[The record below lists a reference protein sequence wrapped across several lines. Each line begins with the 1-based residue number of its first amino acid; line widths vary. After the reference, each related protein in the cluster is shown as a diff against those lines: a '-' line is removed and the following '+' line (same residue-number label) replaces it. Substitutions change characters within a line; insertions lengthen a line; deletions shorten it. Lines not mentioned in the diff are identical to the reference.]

1 MKTDISDESQ
11 IQSMVTTT
19 IRAFGRLDYAFNNAG
34 ISGGVIPLDE
44 YPRETWDQVMA
55 VNLTGTWLCM
65 QAEIRHMMKNGGG
78 SILNT
83 ASISGT
89 RGSPNMPAYS
99 VSKWGVIGMTK
110 AAAKGYGKYGI
121 RVNVVNPGHT
131 EAPMLGALDDEEK
144 MARLIKQYP
153 LGRIGKSNDVAQA
166 VIWLCSDSASYIT
179 GVSLPVEGGATA

>member
-1 MKTDISDESQ
+1 MRLRGGRS
-11 IQSMVTTT
+11 VTTT